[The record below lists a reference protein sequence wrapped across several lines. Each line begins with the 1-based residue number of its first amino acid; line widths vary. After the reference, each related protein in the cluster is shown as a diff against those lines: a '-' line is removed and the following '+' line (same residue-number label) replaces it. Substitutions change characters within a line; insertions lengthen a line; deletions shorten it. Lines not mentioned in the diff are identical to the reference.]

1 MPCVADSKRRGYGED
16 SIYFDHASDCRD
28 GQHHRGCQGR
38 WRGSVSLGFGA
49 DGRRI
54 RRKVSGRTKTEIK
67 DKLQLLHDELREG
80 IRSSPRYTVQNAVD
94 DWLAHGLDGRS
105 AKTVSTNREVLAP
118 LTALIGDAKLK
129 ELTATDVRVALAQL
143 AISRSTRAVHMA
155 RSSLVRVIRYAEAN
169 DLAGRNVAALVTP
182 PRGLEGRPSKSLTV
196 EQAQAL
202 VKAAETSR
210 LHAYI
215 VLCLLTGCRT
225 EEARALRW
233 DHVDLDGVPDAD
245 PPIPPH
251 VAVWRSVRSHGDV
264 KTQKSRR
271 TLRLPIAVM
280 KALRAHKVKQMED
293 RLLAGALWQDHGL
306 VFASAVGTPL
316 DPSHVR
322 RAFRKVCD
330 TAGIG
335 MNWSPRELRH
345 TFVSIMSEQGV
356 PVEEIARLVGHSTTA
371 TTEAVYRRELRP
383 VISTGAEVMDT
394 IFKIR

>member
-1 MPCVADSKRRGYGED
+1 VADGKRRGYGED

-38 WRGSVSLGFGA
+38 WRGSISLGFGA

-54 RRKVSGRTKTEIK
+54 RRKVSGRSKTEIK
-67 DKLQLLHDELREG
+67 DKLERLHDELREG
-80 IRSSPRYTVQNAVD
+80 IHSSPRYTVQNAVD

-118 LTALIGDAKLK
+118 LTALIGNAKLK
-129 ELTATDVRVALAQL
+129 ELTAADVRGALAQL
-143 AISRSTRAVHMA
+143 GTSRSTRAVQMA
-155 RSSLVRVIRYAEAN
+155 RSSLVRVILYAQAN
-169 DLAGRNVAALVTP
+169 DLAGRNVATLVIP
-182 PRGLEGRPSKSLTV
+182 PKGLEGRPSKSLTV
-196 EQAQAL
+196 EQAQVL
-202 VKAAETSR
+202 VRAAETSR

-233 DHVDLDGVPDAD
+233 DHVDLDGDPDAD
-245 PPIPPH
+245 PPVPPH

-271 TLRLPIAVM
+271 TLRLPIAVVE
-280 KALRAHKVKQMED
+280 ALRAHKVKQTED

-394 IFKIR
+394 IFRIR

>member
-1 MPCVADSKRRGYGED
+1 VADGKRRGYGDD
-16 SIYFDHASDCRD
+16 SIYFDHASNCRD
-28 GQHHRGCQGR
+28 GRNHRGCQGR
-38 WRGSVSLGFGA
+38 WRGSISLGFGA

-54 RRKVSGRTKTEIK
+54 RRKVSGRTKTETK
-67 DKLQLLHDELREG
+67 DKLQLLHGELREG

-118 LTALIGDAKLK
+118 LTGLIGGAKLK
-129 ELTATDVRVALAQL
+129 ELTAADVRAALAQL
-143 AISRSTRAVHMA
+143 ATSRSTRAVQMA

-169 DLAGRNVAALVTP
+169 DLAGRNVAALVTA

-202 VKAAETSR
+202 MKAAETSR

-233 DHVDLDGVPDAD
+233 DHVDLDGDPDAD

-271 TLRLPIAVM
+271 TLRLPIAVVE
-280 KALRAHKVKQMED
+280 ALRAHKVKQTED

-335 MNWSPRELRH
+335 TNWSPRELRH

>member
-1 MPCVADSKRRGYGED
+1 
-16 SIYFDHASDCRD
+16 
-28 GQHHRGCQGR
+28 
-38 WRGSVSLGFGA
+38 
-49 DGRRI
+49 
-54 RRKVSGRTKTEIK
+54 VSGRTKTEIK

-129 ELTATDVRVALAQL
+129 ELTAADVRVALAQL

-210 LHAYI
+210 LHAYV

-233 DHVDLDGVPDAD
+233 DHVDLDGDPDAD

-271 TLRLPIAVM
+271 TLRLPIAVVE
-280 KALRAHKVKQMED
+280 ALRVHKVKQMED

-306 VFASAVGTPL
+306 VFASAVGTLL